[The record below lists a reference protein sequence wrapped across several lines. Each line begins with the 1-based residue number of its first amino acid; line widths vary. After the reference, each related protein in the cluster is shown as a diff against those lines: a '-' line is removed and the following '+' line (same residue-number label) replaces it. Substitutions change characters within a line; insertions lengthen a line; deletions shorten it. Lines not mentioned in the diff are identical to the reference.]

1 MPEGI
6 VLTLV
11 PRFTA
16 LHRRRRSHA
25 GETRLS
31 RTRTCCLMSML
42 SAMDRISLLWS
53 EPHRCGPPDAP
64 LDPSMS
70 SLSVT
75 PRIADDSSLW
85 VSGRSGAGPAC
96 RVMPSDGWQFASS
109 RPQSIPARR
118 PLSGNSPG
126 SLLPR
131 PATAMGRCRA
141 LGRFVRRRHAFQ
153 RPGLQGFTAHEEVD
167 QLLQPTAGRPVEPVS
182 VVRIVARDRKG
193 PGLSFCLLDCAE

>member
-1 MPEGI
+1 LPEGI

-96 RVMPSDGWQFASS
+96 RVMPSDGWQFAWS
-109 RPQSIPARR
+109 RPQGIPARC
-118 PLSGNSPG
+118 PLSGNAPG
-126 SLLPR
+126 SLLLR
-131 PATAMGRCRA
+131 PATAMRVNPPARCRCRGPVLA
-141 LGRFVRRRHAFQ
+141 RTCYERLLGRGCQKTVQSAARHG
-153 RPGLQGFTAHEEVD
+153 GLHVWSWSDGEDESVLGSFLAKTK
-167 QLLQPTAGRPVEPVS
+167 RVS
-182 VVRIVARDRKG
+182 M
-193 PGLSFCLLDCAE
+193 